1 LRTTG
6 SERRSLF
13 TTVVDHIDGET
24 TVVLGLQ
31 HLWWS
36 DAKSD
41 AVLKIL
47 HTFCIRNPDY
57 LPKGASGEDINATTE
72 SSMPTSIVFH
82 IAVVTAIF
90 FTFFPITCQI
100 GIRRQ
105 IFYRNLL
112 QTTTVFADYLVRKL
126 K

>member
-31 HLWWS
+31 QLWWS

-90 FTFFPITCQI
+90 SPFFRLLVKSVFVGKFFTEIYCK
-100 GIRRQ
+100 RRQ
-105 IFYRNLL
+105 YL
-112 QTTTVFADYLVRKL
+112 QTI
-126 K
+126 